1 MALVYTSSQDNKQL
15 VSNIIKS
22 ITMKN
27 NINNSEVNKLTKNI
41 DKQLMQLLMSDLKKF
56 RSTVSKSKQAA

>member
-1 MALVYTSSQDNKQL
+1 
-15 VSNIIKS
+15 
-22 ITMKN
+22 MKN

-56 RSTVSKSKQAA
+56 RSTVSKTKQAA